1 MDASETCD
9 TAQSKRI
16 LSPVRPAWPSFSVS
30 SSCIISSISLPI
42 PTCGRH
48 PPESNPCPPGWW
60 RNASANV
67 KGLAHMHA
75 HTSSVNDTIQ
85 TFAKPEFSSL
95 QLHPKN
101 SGPAVPRWKPS
112 FYVYRFVLLF
122 FLWYSIHPPE
132 RERETDRERRPRRGF
147 TKLDA
152 RSEDGS
158 KTRKR
163 PRRLS
168 PAFLS
173 QLRSGSHNQPS
184 FCVFLLFFCSFL
196 TLSAANITSS
206 CTPTIITTN
215 NHDNN
220 NQKAIPIRN

>member
-1 MDASETCD
+1 
-9 TAQSKRI
+9 
-16 LSPVRPAWPSFSVS
+16 
-30 SSCIISSISLPI
+30 
-42 PTCGRH
+42 
-48 PPESNPCPPGWW
+48 
-60 RNASANV
+60 
-67 KGLAHMHA
+67 MHA

-122 FLWYSIHPPE
+122 FSLILYPPSRA
-132 RERETDRERRPRRGF
+132 RERQTENDDR
-147 TKLDA
+147 DA
-152 RSEDGS
+152 VLRNWTRDR
-158 KTRKR
+158 KTEAKPGRD

-196 TLSAANITSS
+196 TLSAANITSA